1 MKKLIVV
8 IVCCILAM
16 VMVGCNN
23 PENEIYSSTSF
34 GVVERCPVRV
44 DIRVDGD
51 GRVDS
56 VRFSEYFSVYDIGK
70 LTLADGKW
78 YKCEVEIDEHEN
90 GYAKYVRVGET
101 TFVMDGG
108 EYDFVYEEQEI
119 SYDEWLS
126 RDVEQ
131 YVNALK
137 SEQYDIV
144 NKDGQSYGVSFDV
157 FNGRKVTK
165 AEWGDKLKNGYHEGK
180 NYEYGYKENIY
191 RLITHLKNHGFYA
204 YTGDEKPSGK
214 QGTFVVGKYDTL
226 VNLSGFHGY
235 MQIALTAYNTAK
247 ESKVN

>member
-90 GYAKYVRVGET
+90 GYAKYVSWPSDRPR
-101 TFVMDGG
+101 
-108 EYDFVYEEQEI
+108 
-119 SYDEWLS
+119 S
-126 RDVEQ
+126 RQ
-131 YVNALK
+131 QPCA
-137 SEQYDIV
+137 
-144 NKDGQSYGVSFDV
+144 
-157 FNGRKVTK
+157 RC
-165 AEWGDKLKNGYHEGK
+165 
-180 NYEYGYKENIY
+180 
-191 RLITHLKNHGFYA
+191 R
-204 YTGDEKPSGK
+204 
-214 QGTFVVGKYDTL
+214 
-226 VNLSGFHGY
+226 
-235 MQIALTAYNTAK
+235 
-247 ESKVN
+247 